1 MEGSV
6 DKQQLAQ
13 KIIAGETPSP
23 DEVVKYFNAEMRQ
36 RICFLDGGMG
46 TRIQAEKLE
55 EADYRGERFKDFS
68 MIDANGVPVSL
79 KGNND
84 LLCFT
89 KSTMIKDIH
98 KEYFLGGSDICE
110 TNTFNGTSISQG
122 EYKMQPIVYEL
133 NKVGAQLAKQ
143 AAAEVTKEQPDQPRF
158 VAGAVGPTSRTLS
171 VSPSVEDPSYRNV
184 TR

>member
-6 DKQQLAQ
+6 SREEIAA

-23 DEVVKYFNAEMRQ
+23 SEVAKYFNNELKE

-46 TRIQAEKLE
+46 TRIQAENLQE
-55 EADYRGERFKDFS
+55 EDYRGERFKDFS
-68 MIDANGVPVSL
+68 MVDANGVPVSL

-89 KSTMIKDIH
+89 KPTMIKDIH

-143 AAAEVTKEQPDQPRF
+143 AAAEVTKAEPDKPRF
-158 VAGAVGPTSRTLS
+158 VAGAVGPT
-171 VSPSVEDPSYRNV
+171 
-184 TR
+184 